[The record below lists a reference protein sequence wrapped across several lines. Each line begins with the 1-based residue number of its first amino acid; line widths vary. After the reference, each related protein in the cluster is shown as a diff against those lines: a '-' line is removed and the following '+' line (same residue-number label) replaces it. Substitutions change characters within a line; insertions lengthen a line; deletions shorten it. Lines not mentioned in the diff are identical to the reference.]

1 MSAESTPSD
10 PYEVVLEDLRAKKA
24 QIEQAITAIEALRGG
39 AASAGTNTSS
49 KPAAGLQNDD
59 IDSPGAFLG
68 MSIADA
74 AKKLL
79 AAKRQPLKNPDI
91 SAAFKRGGLV
101 LNSKDPI
108 NTIGSVLTR
117 RSNEVGDL
125 VKVGR
130 GTWGLKE
137 WYPGRSFKKGATA
150 DSRDAHEDAVEQP
163 KEQSATASQPVS
175 EADSNRASI
184 PFMIT
189 QAMRDKLRQY
199 GASDDDIKHMTPA
212 EARSYIADFDMRN
225 DEILNF

>member
-1 MSAESTPSD
+1 
-10 PYEVVLEDLRAKKA
+10 
-24 QIEQAITAIEALRGG
+24 
-39 AASAGTNTSS
+39 
-49 KPAAGLQNDD
+49 
-59 IDSPGAFLG
+59 
-68 MSIADA
+68 
-74 AKKLL
+74 
-79 AAKRQPLKNPDI
+79 
-91 SAAFKRGGLV
+91 
-101 LNSKDPI
+101 
-108 NTIGSVLTR
+108 
-117 RSNEVGDL
+117 VGDL

-163 KEQSATASQPVS
+163 KEQSAAASQPVS
-175 EADSNRASI
+175 EADSNRASV

-212 EARSYIADFDMRN
+212 EARSYIADFDKRN

>member
-24 QIEQAITAIEALRGG
+24 QIEQAIAAIEALRGG
-39 AASAGTNTSS
+39 ASAMGTNMPS
-49 KPAAGLQNDD
+49 KPAVESQNGD

-137 WYPGRSFKKGATA
+137 WYPGRSFKKGAA
-150 DSRDAHEDAVEQP
+150 VNDSRDVPEDGAEPP
-163 KEQSATASQPVS
+163 KGQGAAASTSVS
-175 EADSNRASI
+175 EAETNRASVA
-184 PFMIT
+184 FMIT
-189 QAMRDKLRQY
+189 QAMRDKLREY
-199 GASDDDIKHMTPA
+199 GASEEDIKHMTPA
-212 EARSYIADFDMRN
+212 EAQSYIKTF
-225 DEILNF
+225 E